1 MEYDVKNILKI
12 GIQKYTQNWNNINNV
27 KNGIKATSLID
38 QTTLITFFTN
48 IPSYPAALSK
58 YFTKKHNQKQI

>member
-48 IPSYPAALSK
+48 ITSHPAALSK